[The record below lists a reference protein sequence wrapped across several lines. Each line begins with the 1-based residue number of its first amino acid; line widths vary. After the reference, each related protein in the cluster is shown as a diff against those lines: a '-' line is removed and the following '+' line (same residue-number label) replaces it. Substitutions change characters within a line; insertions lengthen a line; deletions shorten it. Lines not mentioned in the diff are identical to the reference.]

1 MAKGERLKVCIS
13 TLEMDEAAWKYG
25 HHAQIMLDGTF
36 GVCSSRMLLFISL
49 AVDEEGKGVPLAFFL
64 FSAPTGNRATHA
76 GYNTDI
82 LEELLRK
89 WKARLDN
96 QSSTHAIFTP
106 FVSITDTDTK
116 ERAAL
121 LRIWPNMCLLLCK
134 FHLRQCWT
142 NKRKNVLGASA
153 GGNEFWREHIVQR
166 CRTLEI
172 RLIESI
178 DHQSALALIEIE
190 RQFANHLLP
199 QAEAK
204 KAAQG
209 SLDFLN
215 YLTTTWM
222 PISLWQSW
230 SQWGRLTAAA
240 VMKIPVEGVI
250 PTTNHLESFN
260 CILKRRHI
268 PEWLHSGHRLR
279 FDTLIHLLVT
289 QILPSIFST
298 RKANREYT
306 KWLSLRFGNS
316 ITHTSGSINLERA
329 QHLQSQSSKAQAWWA
344 SDSRRDS
351 QAANILRSGNIINMS
366 RDIDGNTI
374 CANCYSTS
382 GVGSYIVKISRS
394 GFGSCSCLDFQSRGG
409 ACKHMR
415 ALRLLIDDWV
425 RTGQEP
431 VFIFPTTLSEA
442 QNLLSHATPNDSP
455 WLANVIPPIAASIV
469 SNLELLQSLANDHT
483 IIGSI
488 GEAESIGSDLPD
500 AVSSSE
506 TDGGFTSSGTQLHA
520 IEHQVHCKIEH
531 SIHQLL
537 PGLHGLSILAEE
549 ARIPDTEETHEFLAV
564 LQDLCQHFGV
574 ISNPAT
580 DGNLPPQTNAGG
592 YSHWQTNHAHSQA
605 TLLPPSPER
614 KQKRKKSHGTM

>member
-1 MAKGERLKVCIS
+1 
-13 TLEMDEAAWKYG
+13 
-25 HHAQIMLDGTF
+25 
-36 GVCSSRMLLFISL
+36 
-49 AVDEEGKGVPLAFFL
+49 
-64 FSAPTGNRATHA
+64 
-76 GYNTDI
+76 
-82 LEELLRK
+82 
-89 WKARLDN
+89 
-96 QSSTHAIFTP
+96 
-106 FVSITDTDTK
+106 
-116 ERAAL
+116 
-121 LRIWPNMCLLLCK
+121 
-134 FHLRQCWT
+134 
-142 NKRKNVLGASA
+142 
-153 GGNEFWREHIVQR
+153 
-166 CRTLEI
+166 
-172 RLIESI
+172 
-178 DHQSALALIEIE
+178 
-190 RQFANHLLP
+190 
-199 QAEAK
+199 
-204 KAAQG
+204 
-209 SLDFLN
+209 
-215 YLTTTWM
+215 M

-592 YSHWQTNHAHSQA
+592 YSHWQTNHAHPQA